1 MQVIGGNPGGLFLFL
16 HPEKTD
22 TQLGQVPDI
31 PHASTIQGTAT
42 MPCTIAADG
51 VVGIAL
57 AMPAWLFRP
66 GRVTRDNDEHREPA
80 LRSLS
85 HDEQEKPIRRCKGT
99 SRV

>member
-1 MQVIGGNPGGLFLFL
+1 MQASRRKPAVLFLYL

-42 MPCTIAADG
+42 MPCAIAADG
-51 VVGIAL
+51 IVGIAL

-66 GRVTRDNDEHREPA
+66 GWVTRDNDEHHEPA
-80 LRSLS
+80 HPKLES
-85 HDEQEKPIRRCKGT
+85 
-99 SRV
+99 